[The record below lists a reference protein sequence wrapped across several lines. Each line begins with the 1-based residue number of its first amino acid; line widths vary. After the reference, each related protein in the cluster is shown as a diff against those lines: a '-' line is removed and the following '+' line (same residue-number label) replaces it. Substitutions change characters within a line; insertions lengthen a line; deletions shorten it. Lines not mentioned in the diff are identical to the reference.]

1 MAELSCRRCI
11 ILTNIEQIQNRILEQ
26 MQEILSN
33 EQLQKLENVMAIEF
47 YGIEVQQECT
57 QLVTSESHWE
67 KILRTFIAS
76 KRIEN
81 CSIGTLERYKDCV
94 TKLVTSLN
102 KRLQDITT
110 NDIRYYLAMYQE
122 QRKISMSYMD
132 TIRRY
137 LSSFFAWISDEG
149 YISRNP
155 MRRLK
160 KIKVPRMIKKPF
172 SQAEMEHLR
181 CNAGCQ
187 RDIAIM
193 AFLYSTAARIGEA
206 VRLDRKDIDWGNKEV
221 IIYGEKGKKERRVYL
236 TDDCAYHLQK
246 YLSTREDNNPALF
259 VSNKQPHTRL
269 GKQAIQSM
277 LRTLGNKT
285 EIHAHPHKFRRTLL
299 TDAGN
304 RGIPLQEIQMY
315 AGHQKPDTTMMYVTV
330 SEENVKASFRRYI
343 S

>member
-1 MAELSCRRCI
+1 M
-11 ILTNIEQIQNRILEQ
+11 TNIEQIQNSILEQ
-26 MQEILSN
+26 MQESLSN

-47 YGIEVQQECT
+47 QGIEVQQECT

-193 AFLYSTAARIGEA
+193 AFLYSTAARIGEV

>member
-1 MAELSCRRCI
+1 M
-11 ILTNIEQIQNRILEQ
+11 TKIEMIQSRIMER
-26 MQEILSN
+26 MQDILSN
-33 EQLQKLENVMAIEF
+33 EQLQHLENVLAIEF
-47 YGIEVQQECT
+47 HGIEVQEECT
-57 QLVTSESHWE
+57 QLVTSEIHWQ

-81 CSIGTLERYKDCV
+81 CSPGTLERYNDCV
-94 TKLVTSLN
+94 VKLVTALN

-172 SQAEMEHLR
+172 TQAEMEHLR
-181 CNAGCQ
+181 CNAECQ

-193 AFLYSTAARIGEA
+193 AFLYSTAARIGEV
-206 VRLDRKDIDWGNKEV
+206 VRLNRKDIDWGNKEV

-236 TDDCAYHLQK
+236 TDDCAYHLHK
-246 YLSTREDNNPALF
+246 YLLSRDDTNPALF
-259 VSNKQPHTRL
+259 VSNKRPHTRL

-277 LRTLGNKT
+277 LRTLGQKT

-330 SEENVKASFRRYI
+330 SEENVRASFRRYI
-343 S
+343 A

>member
-1 MAELSCRRCI
+1 M
-11 ILTNIEQIQNRILEQ
+11 TNIEQIQNKILEQ

-47 YGIEVQQECT
+47 HGVEVQQECT

-81 CSIGTLERYKDCV
+81 CSLGTLERYRDCV
-94 TKLVTSLN
+94 TRLITSLN

-181 CNAGCQ
+181 CNAECQ

-193 AFLYSTAARIGEA
+193 AFLYSTAARIGEV
-206 VRLDRKDIDWGNKEV
+206 VRLNKKDIDWGN
-221 IIYGEKGKKERRVYL
+221 KERRVYL
-236 TDDCAYHLQK
+236 TDDCAYHLRK
-246 YLSTREDNNPALF
+246 YLETREDNNHALF
-259 VSNKQPHTRL
+259 VSSKKPHTRL

-277 LRTLGNKT
+277 LRTLGQKT